1 LCEGCESKNIEIP
14 VTRARGI
21 LVENLCTKFW
31 GKRVGKQKRSN
42 RIFCCFL
49 ISVWSWRGL
58 NPRPNGEPTS
68 FLHA

>member
-31 GKRVGKQKRSN
+31 GKGLENKKEATEY
-42 RIFCCFL
+42 
-49 ISVWSWRGL
+49 SVASW
-58 NPRPNGEPTS
+58 
-68 FLHA
+68 